1 MNEKDNKKEETKAN
15 DSLINENEEITPADF
30 KFDLKS
36 PEDEEDKI
44 ITKGNRLKI
53 AIYALCFIA
62 AAVVI
67 SVFAY
72 NYALKSPKSTI
83 IKAYSNTLEE
93 FLAADSS
100 VIDTEA
106 LKTFLT
112 TVPTE
117 TDLKL
122 TYKSSDKI
130 DGSMP
135 VKLTGSGL
143 EAEVLYDPVNK
154 ETGGSVSLTFASMP
168 IEAAKFYADETTL
181 KGKVSLLE
189 EEWVNMPLNNI
200 FSAYNASALSDH
212 LGDFE
217 YADDFSLNLF
227 SLPEI
232 LGSASVSKLMREYL
246 SSEREVFA
254 ALKENMSAA
263 KSSQAYT
270 LENGKT
276 AQGYNV
282 ILKGSDLKDL
292 FNDIA
297 DFGEGNTDYLP
308 VIKTFLPVIKVM
320 TGNYNTTADEL
331 SENLTSSAYEALHT
345 FADSLTEDYYTLTV
359 FVYKKKIAGAEWSL
373 PLSVISEDKS
383 CSLTLYC
390 PTGSISE
397 KQSLSVDV
405 SDFLSL
411 SLNSEDNLNEK
422 TLSLESG
429 FSYYNAPY
437 TASLNTGYNKGTSEY
452 TVSANVLN
460 NENSDDSYSFTSS
473 GTLSQTDTTFDL
485 SAQNLNITSG
495 NKNLITLDFDTSITE
510 LTSQIEKPSGSEIN
524 LFTTNNEELMSLV
537 SEVRSNFQ
545 SLLGMAALMGL
556 GG

>member
-1 MNEKDNKKEETKAN
+1 MNEKENKTEETKAN
-15 DSLINENEEITPADF
+15 ERLVNENEEITPADF

-36 PEDEEDKI
+36 PDDEEDKI
-44 ITKGNRLKI
+44 ITRDNRLKI
-53 AIYALCFIA
+53 ALYALCFIA
-62 AAVVI
+62 AAVVV

-83 IKAYSNTLEE
+83 IKAYNNTLEE
-93 FLAADSS
+93 VLAAESS

-106 LKTFLT
+106 LKAFLT

-122 TYKSSDKI
+122 TYKGSDKI

-135 VKLTGSGL
+135 IKLTGSGL
-143 EAEVLYDPVNK
+143 DAEVLYDPINK
-154 ETGGSVSLTFASMP
+154 ETGGSVSLTVGSMP

-181 KGKVSLLE
+181 KGKVPLLE

-217 YADDFSLNLF
+217 YAEDFSLNIF
-227 SLPEI
+227 SLSEI
-232 LGSASVSKLMREYL
+232 LGSASVSELMREYL
-246 SSEREVFA
+246 TSERDVFTS
-254 ALKENMSAA
+254 LKENMSAA
-263 KSSQAYT
+263 KSSQTYT

-282 ILKGSDLKDL
+282 ILKGSDLKAL

-297 DFGEGNTDYLP
+297 DFGEEKTDYLP
-308 VIKTFLPVIKVM
+308 IISTFMPVIKVM
-320 TGNYNTTADEL
+320 TGNYNITADEL
-331 SENLTSSAYEALHT
+331 SEELTSSAYEALHT
-345 FADSLTEDYYTLTV
+345 FADSLTDDYYTLTIY
-359 FVYKKKIAGAEWSL
+359 VYKKKIAGAEWQLSL
-373 PLSVISEDKS
+373 NDSKDKS
-383 CSLTLYC
+383 CSLALYC

-405 SDFLSL
+405 PDLFSL

-422 TLSLESG
+422 NLSLESG
-429 FSYYNAPY
+429 FTYYNAPY
-437 TASLNTGYNKGTSEY
+437 TASINTGYNKGTSEY

-460 NENSDDSYSFTSS
+460 SENSDDCYSFASS
-473 GTLSQTDTTFDL
+473 GTLSQTDTSFDL
-485 SAQNLNITSG
+485 SAQSLTITSG
-495 NKNLITLDFDTSITE
+495 NKNLITLDLDTSISE

-524 LFTTNNEELMSLV
+524 LFTTDNNELMSLV

-545 SLLGMAALMGL
+545 SLLGMIALFGL